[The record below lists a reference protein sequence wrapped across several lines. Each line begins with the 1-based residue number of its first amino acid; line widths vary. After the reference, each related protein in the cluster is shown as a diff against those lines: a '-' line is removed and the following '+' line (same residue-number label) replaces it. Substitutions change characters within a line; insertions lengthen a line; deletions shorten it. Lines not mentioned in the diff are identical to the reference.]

1 GRKAQ
6 TAVAGIDDNSKALIG
21 NESAAQKATKAQ
33 KGYFDSLRAEVLKSN
48 EELALLNLGYSE
60 ETVKKILELQKA
72 KQAVAPPGTTAIVTK
87 EEMDQIAKAQK
98 ALDALKEKKDALTAA
113 ERKHT
118 SELEKQQKVLS

>member
-1 GRKAQ
+1 
-6 TAVAGIDDNSKALIG
+6 ALIG

-33 KGYFDSLRAEVLKSN
+33 KGYFDSLRSEVLNSN

-72 KQAVAPPGTTAIVTK
+72 KQAVAAPGTTAIVTND
-87 EEMDQIAKAQK
+87 EIEQIVRAQK
-98 ALDALKEKKDALTAA
+98 ALDDLKDKKDAITAA

-118 SELEKQQKVLS
+118 S